1 MCGMLASI
9 GVMTWIVSG
18 AQIAIANNELVFTEK
33 NVSTVGCP
41 ENITVKHQ
49 TNDLIG

>member
-18 AQIAIANNELVFTEK
+18 AQIAIANDELVFTEK
-33 NVSTVGCP
+33 NVSTLSCP
-41 ENITVKHQ
+41 TNITVQHH
-49 TNDLIG
+49 TTDLTL